1 MESVS
6 IRIFDLL
13 RRISIMPTRLLRR
26 LALIAPLLAVLVL
39 GHIGLSR
46 AAQESD
52 GTSLQI
58 DATLDAGDYPVAPS
72 FVRLLRITLEPESS
86 SPLHTHP
93 GPEIALVERG
103 TITVQVGGP
112 AELTTAGE
120 TPDAGTPTAGEL
132 APVDSEFEMTAGD
145 QLVYLPQTS
154 MTFRNS
160 GSDTASI
167 LTVVLL
173 PAGHQHPPGVTYVNG
188 QPEATAFEGV
198 TPQILGDGVAST
210 MPANGIHIVVDELGI
225 DTGDPIPAT
234 SSQEMLSLQQGS
246 LDFTVVGGKVQV
258 SRGAT
263 PGPQP
268 DTAPGTETNL
278 AANDALF
285 FPLGLKEAA
294 RAKDDGPI
302 SFLRLTI
309 SPANPES
316 EPTPSGEGMGEITV
330 TGSEQATETPAV
342 TPGAGTPV
350 SAATSVPTAQASP
363 TATKTA
369 GPQEGDT
376 VSVNSDGVNL
386 RSCASTE
393 CDVVSQLFF
402 GQTLTIL
409 GPSEDDGEY
418 VWWPVSVDDDPSIT
432 GYIAQDF
439 LDLPESGE

>member
-1 MESVS
+1 VESVS

-26 LALIAPLLAVLVL
+26 LALIAPLLAMLVL
-39 GHIGLSR
+39 GLSAPSR
-46 AAQESD
+46 AAQETD
-52 GTSLQI
+52 AANLRI
-58 DATLDAGDYPVAPS
+58 DATLDAGDYPVAPA
-72 FVRLLRITLEPESS
+72 FVRLLRITLQPGAS

-103 TITVQVGGP
+103 TVTVQVGGP

-120 TPDAGTPTAGEL
+120 APGPGTPTAGAL
-132 APVDSEFEMTAGD
+132 APVEAEFEMTAGD

-154 MTFRNS
+154 MTFRNA
-160 GSDTASI
+160 GSDVASI

-188 QPEATAFEGV
+188 QPDSAAFEGV

-210 MPANGIHIVVDELGI
+210 MPANGIHIVVDELDI

-234 SSQEMLSLQQGS
+234 SSQEMLSLKQGS

-268 DTAPGTETNL
+268 DTAPGTETSL

-285 FPLGLKEAA
+285 FPLGMKEAA
-294 RAKDDGPI
+294 RAKDDGPL

-316 EPTPSGEGMGEITV
+316 EPTPSGEGLGEINV
-330 TGSEQATETPAV
+330 TGSEQPTATPAV
-342 TPGAGTPV
+342 TSGAGTPV
-350 SAATSVPTAQASP
+350 PAATSVPTTQASP
-363 TATKTA
+363 TATKPA

-376 VSVNSDGVNL
+376 VTVNSDGVNL
-386 RSCASTE
+386 RSCGSTD
-393 CDVVSQLFF
+393 CDVVTQLYF

-418 VWWPVSVDDDPSIT
+418 IWWPVSVDDDPSIT